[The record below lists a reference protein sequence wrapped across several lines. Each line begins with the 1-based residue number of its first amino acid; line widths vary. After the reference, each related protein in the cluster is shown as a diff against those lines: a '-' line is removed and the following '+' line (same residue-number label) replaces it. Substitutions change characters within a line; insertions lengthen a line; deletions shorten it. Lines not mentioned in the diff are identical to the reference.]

1 MYYLRQQTRVSG
13 PFSLEQVRMLLHKGR
28 AARSDKVSTDRETWR
43 PIGEVQEIVEH
54 VAAAAAAPSP
64 AAEPVAVAVVED
76 GYEWFYAM
84 GGVQQPASIGTVG
97 LRELI
102 AAGQIAA
109 ADLVWRE
116 GFGDWQPIS
125 AVGELADAVPSTG
138 YAVPGLPAPHAPL
151 ASSAMPPAGRPA
163 AGGPEDYQMFVA
175 KKVPAGLVALL
186 MGTLGIHKFMLGLTT
201 AGIVT
206 LLLFFLLVPIP
217 VLSVIALVEGIIYLT
232 KSDAKFY
239 DDYAVRKKQWF

>member
-28 AARSDKVSTDRETWR
+28 VARSDKISTDRETWR
-43 PIGEVQEIVEH
+43 PIGDCQEIVEH
-54 VAAAAAAPSP
+54 VAAAAAATATP
-64 AAEPVAVAVVED
+64 EPEPVAVVED
-76 GYEWFYAM
+76 GYEWFYAIA
-84 GGVQQPASIGTVG
+84 GVQQPTSIGTVG

-109 ADLVWRE
+109 TDLVWRE

-125 AVGELADAVPSTG
+125 AVGELADVVPSTG
-138 YAVPGLPAPHAPL
+138 FPVPGLPAPL
-151 ASSAMPPAGRPA
+151 ASTAMPPAGRPA
-163 AGGPEDYQMFVA
+163 GGGSEDYQMFVA

-217 VLSVIALVEGIIYLT
+217 VLSVIALVEGITYLT

>member
-28 AARSDKVSTDRETWR
+28 VARSDKISTDRETWR
-43 PIGEVQEIVEH
+43 PIGECQEIVEH
-54 VAAAAAAPSP
+54 VAAAAAATATP
-64 AAEPVAVAVVED
+64 EPEPVAVVED
-76 GYEWFYAM
+76 GYEWFYAIA
-84 GGVQQPASIGTVG
+84 GVQQPTSIGTSG

-109 ADLVWRE
+109 TDVVWRE
-116 GFGDWQPIS
+116 GFGDWQPVS
-125 AVGELADAVPSTG
+125 AVGDLADAVPSTG
-138 YAVPGLPAPHAPL
+138 LAMPGLPAPQA
-151 ASSAMPPAGRPA
+151 AVTTSAIPPPGRPP
-163 AGGPEDYQMFVA
+163 AGGPEDYQTFVA

-217 VLSVIALVEGIIYLT
+217 VLSVIALVEGITYLT

>member
-43 PIGEVQEIVEH
+43 PIGECQEIIEH
-54 VAAAAAAPSP
+54 VAVAAAAV
-64 AAEPVAVAVVED
+64 EPEPVAVVED

-84 GGVQQPASIGTVG
+84 GGVQQPTSIGTVG

-102 AAGQIAA
+102 ASGRVAA
-109 ADLVWRE
+109 TDLVWRE
-116 GFGDWQPIS
+116 GFGDWQAVAAIS
-125 AVGELADAVPSTG
+125 ELADAVPGTG
-138 YAVPGLPAPHAPL
+138 LAMPGLPAPQAAPATL
-151 ASSAMPPAGRPA
+151 AMPPAGRPA
-163 AGGPEDYQMFVA
+163 AGGPEDYESFVA

-206 LLLFFLLVPIP
+206 LLLFFLIVPIP
-217 VLSVIALVEGIIYLT
+217 VLSVIALVEGITYLT